1 MEITIQCVNF
11 DKSES
16 LNDYI
21 AKKLTKLER
30 FADIRTAEV
39 TLRILHTSDKA
50 NKEIG
55 VKLLA
60 GDEEFYASRQTEVYE
75 KKAPKLTFF
84 IFFAKKNGVFFWDS
98 EIISNF
104 APAKRKDV
112 MLVGLR
118 VQNFRS
124 AC

>member
-75 KKAPKLTFF
+75 DAVGQVVEALERQIIKSKEKKQ
-84 IFFAKKNGVFFWDS
+84 S
-98 EIISNF
+98 
-104 APAKRKDV
+104 
-112 MLVGLR
+112 
-118 VQNFRS
+118 
-124 AC
+124 